1 MPPLAA
7 IADPSRSQC
16 VTPMDGTNGS
26 PQWAAATEYIELFE
40 VKIDYFCVS
49 RTRPPSLDH

>member
-7 IADPSRSQC
+7 IADPSRSQW
-16 VTPMDGTNGS
+16 VIPMDGINGQPKQS
-26 PQWAAATEYIELFE
+26 AATEFIELFE

-49 RTRPPSLDH
+49 STQPPSLDH